1 MLGLGPEAN
10 HRVMG
15 MTNALAP
22 RGVRRGM
29 GLVIVLVWAGWAVA
43 VLVAPILRQ
52 AEGNLLDAA
61 PVSLLG
67 GPPAAGGPLVSV
79 PVRLP
84 RRGRAA
90 GPTKLAKMVRDL
102 ADMYS
107 KHCECAGATCPCAQ
121 EAATAVGAALDN
133 AVDREFAPPN
143 MYYRSKDGYAFRL
156 RGFQEAKT
164 HMNGGLKHGKFLD
177 LEPITARW
185 RQPRAPEPAPVAAP
199 NGERTGL
206 APIKVPARF
215 VSAPGAETYASAH
228 FVRKVTDDDVVA
240 PSQKASEAPPYG
252 TSAVGVVG
260 RWLHGGYPHTQKSKK
275 VRTAARGH
283 GTWHGVRFPSAS
295 GRTAAEASVSAPAQL
310 GQQQTTQLWEFNYV
324 PLADEEFPGKHPTVF
339 EQQALKEAYLEHLA
353 EECKQDAERCMAACK
368 EDPAACKDFSEAKE
382 EDEKDDLVD
391 PGNLEDDLDDLDAMM
406 KKLGVPDYTKM
417 ILSDGE
423 LEAAKAQSGIPPEND
438 AALAI
443 PYQEGEEA
451 DFADWLYAHDDDAVR
466 PLRLVEGQSNFPEMD
481 ANINAPGAVLEDYP
495 GQKGGGESFAS
506 FLKHPAG
513 EGGEMRADASSI
525 NGWLT
530 DNGAY

>member
-1 MLGLGPEAN
+1 
-10 HRVMG
+10 

-52 AEGNLLDAA
+52 AEGNLMDAA
-61 PVSLLG
+61 PVSLIG
-67 GPPAAGGPLVSV
+67 GPPAVGGTLVSV

-107 KHCECAGATCPCAQ
+107 THCECAGRADCPCAQ

-199 NGERTGL
+199 KRERTGL

-215 VSAPGAETYASAH
+215 VSAPSPETYASAH

-240 PSQKASEAPPYG
+240 YPSQKASAATLDG
-252 TSAVGVVG
+252 ASAVGVVG
-260 RWLHGGYPHTQKSKK
+260 RWLHGGYPHTYKSK
-275 VRTAARGH
+275 VVSTASRGH
-283 GTWHGVRFPSAS
+283 GTWHGVRFPLAS
-295 GRTAAEASVSAPAQL
+295 GRTAA
-310 GQQQTTQLWEFNYV
+310 
-324 PLADEEFPGKHPTVF
+324 
-339 EQQALKEAYLEHLA
+339 
-353 EECKQDAERCMAACK
+353 
-368 EDPAACKDFSEAKE
+368 
-382 EDEKDDLVD
+382 
-391 PGNLEDDLDDLDAMM
+391 
-406 KKLGVPDYTKM
+406 
-417 ILSDGE
+417 
-423 LEAAKAQSGIPPEND
+423 
-438 AALAI
+438 
-443 PYQEGEEA
+443 
-451 DFADWLYAHDDDAVR
+451 
-466 PLRLVEGQSNFPEMD
+466 
-481 ANINAPGAVLEDYP
+481 
-495 GQKGGGESFAS
+495 
-506 FLKHPAG
+506 
-513 EGGEMRADASSI
+513 
-525 NGWLT
+525 
-530 DNGAY
+530 

>member
-1 MLGLGPEAN
+1 M
-10 HRVMG
+10 
-15 MTNALAP
+15 
-22 RGVRRGM
+22 
-29 GLVIVLVWAGWAVA
+29 
-43 VLVAPILRQ
+43 
-52 AEGNLLDAA
+52 DAA
-61 PVSLLG
+61 PVSLL

-79 PVRLP
+79 PVWLP
-84 RRGRAA
+84 RRGRVAGRAA
-90 GPTKLAKMVRDL
+90 GPTKLARMVRDL

-107 KHCECAGATCPCAQ
+107 THCECAGSAHCPCAQ

-164 HMNGGLKHGKFLD
+164 HMNGGLKHDKFLA

-185 RQPRAPEPAPVAAP
+185 RQPRALEPAPVAAP
-199 NGERTGL
+199 KIEHTGL
-206 APIKVPARF
+206 EPIKVPARF
-215 VSAPGAETYASAH
+215 VSTPGAETYASAH

-240 PSQKASEAPPYG
+240 YTPRQYQEASAAPPYG

-260 RWLHGGYPHTQKSKK
+260 RWLQGGYPHTYKSKK
-275 VRTAARGH
+275 VSTAARGGH
-283 GTWHGVRFPSAS
+283 GTRHGVRFPSAS
-295 GRTAAEASVSAPAQL
+295 GRTADASVSAPTQL

-353 EECKQDAERCMAACK
+353 EACKQDAERCMAACK
-368 EDPAACKDFSEAKE
+368 ENPEACKEFSEAKE
-382 EDEKDDLVD
+382 ENEEDKGGD

-406 KKLGVPDYTKM
+406 RKLGVPDYTKM

-423 LEAAKAQSGIPPEND
+423 VEAAKAQSGIPPAND
-438 AALAI
+438 AAFAI

-451 DFADWLYAHDDDAVR
+451 DFADWLYAYDDDAVR

-495 GQKGGGESFAS
+495 GQSGGGESFAS